1 MARAQT
7 TDFYQNYRFFA
18 REPNGFLDPA
28 AGFNSISLPTL
39 EAETADY
46 REGTRTYTIK
56 QAGIPSVNEVTFMQG
71 VARRGSAFFDWVI
84 RSIEGGEYRTD
95 LEIWHFHRVDPQ
107 GIAGVPSKTYR
118 LLECW
123 AKSIKPSG
131 DLDAKTSDISIQEMV
146 VEFEELRIQTKVGA

>member
-7 TDFYQNYRFFA
+7 SDFYQNYRFHVV
-18 REPNGFLDPA
+18 EPNGFLNPA
-28 AGFNSISLPTL
+28 GGFNSVSLPTL

-56 QAGIPSVNEVTFMQG
+56 QGGIPSVNEVTLMQG
-71 VARRGSAFFDWVI
+71 VARRDSDFFNWVKTT
-84 RSIEGGEYRTD
+84 IEGGEYRTD

-146 VEFEELRIQTKVGA
+146 VEFEELDIQTKVGA